1 MNALYSLG
9 LGLLLAT
16 VSPLSLA
23 QIYKYQDANGKW
35 HFTDSPPRDQ
45 ETTQVDTRKPKA
57 PVSPGNN
64 LKQQLLDRYK
74 PDNPIDEAM
83 LSVVTVITQGGNGS
97 GFFVSGDGYLVT
109 NRHVVRPATSS
120 QWKQQEKMLARRRE
134 QITDFQQRIKQDGE
148 KLRDMKGYIDEHG
161 EYYRSGSA
169 SSGDKQRF
177 DRYVERYQSYR
188 TRHRQNQDRLRDME
202 NELGRADSDF
212 GFASSVSNF
221 SKTFTITLRN
231 GQELKARLVKVSKDH
246 DLALL
251 KVDNHA
257 TPYLPLSKRSYHAQG
272 TVVYAIGSPL
282 GIADA
287 LTTGIVTKP
296 AKDFLITDSRI
307 LPGNSGGPLV
317 NAEGT
322 AIGVNTAVITG
333 GLKEGLGLAIYVE
346 HIRNEFRRELGGL

>member
-1 MNALYSLG
+1 MKLFYSLSLG
-9 LGLLLAT
+9 LLVAFSAT
-16 VSPLSLA
+16 SFA
-23 QIYKYQDANGKW
+23 QVYKYQDANGKW

-45 ETTQVDTRKPKA
+45 QATSVETSRPKTQV
-57 PVSPGNN
+57 SPDKD
-64 LKQQLLDRYK
+64 LKQLLLDQYQ

-83 LSVVTVITQGGNGS
+83 LSVVTVKTQTGNGS
-97 GFFVSGDGYLVT
+97 GFFVSDNGYLVT

-120 QWKQQEKMLARRRE
+120 QWKQQERQLSQRRE
-134 QITDFQQRIKQDGE
+134 QINDFQQRIKEDSA
-148 KLRDMKGYIDEHG
+148 KLKDMKGYIDEHG
-161 EYYRSGSA
+161 DYFRSNNA
-169 SSGDKQRF
+169 SRGDKERF
-177 DRYVERYQSYR
+177 QRYVERYESY
-188 TRHRQNQDRLRDME
+188 TVRHRRNEERLREME
-202 NELGRADSDF
+202 TELGRADSDF

-221 SKTFTITLRN
+221 SKKFTVTLRS
-231 GQELKARLVKVSKDH
+231 GKELKARLVRLSKEH

-251 KVDNHA
+251 KVDNYA

-272 TVVYAIGSPL
+272 TKVFAIGSPL
-282 GIADA
+282 GISDA

-317 NAEGT
+317 NTDGT

-346 HIRNEFRRELGGL
+346 HIRSEFRRELKGRY